1 MQAVYAFHFLTPYP
15 KMMWQFGELGYDFS
29 INMNEDGQMG
39 VNDEYRTHRK
49 PIRWDYANDANRK
62 AVYDAISK
70 VLEFRNDNEEYY
82 AQDNLSVHTWSVG
95 DTNLGGKILVMDR
108 VIMVETSPL
117 VKFATMIT
125 RSITKILPPML
136 VSPTLHV
143 CTERLS
149 CA

>member
-1 MQAVYAFHFLTPYP
+1 
-15 KMMWQFGELGYDFS
+15 
-29 INMNEDGQMG
+29 MG

-95 DTNLGGKILVMDR
+95 DTNMGGKILVMDR
-108 VIMVETSPL
+108 VIMVANFTNGEVSTTVNVPQTGEWTNLMTGESVSLGSTHTVTLGGSDYVIL
-117 VKFATMIT
+117 VK
-125 RSITKILPPML
+125 
-136 VSPTLHV
+136 
-143 CTERLS
+143 
-149 CA
+149 